1 MPLFRRSDGVLVKD
15 ETPVRHIMPFI
26 MRGRNE
32 SSIYH
37 DEVYDITRTRVW
49 LRDFNRANPTAPT
62 AGLFHLFI
70 WACAQGLWRR
80 PGLNRFVSG
89 KRMYARKGVWI
100 SFAAKREMS
109 DDAPLVTVK
118 LPFPQDEA
126 FSDCVQRITSSVVEG
141 RTAGERVVD
150 KELALAKALPVSVLS
165 VVMALLR
172 WLDRIN
178 LMPRFMI
185 ESDPL
190 YTSLFVTNLGSVG
203 LDRTYHHLYETG
215 TAGLFAVMGTPRKSA
230 VTGRDGREQ
239 VRDILEVRWTLDERV
254 NDGFYCASGL
264 KWFKRLIEDPAKYVG
279 QPAAL
284 AAMNESPARVPAAAV
299 ATSVPPPAE

>member
-1 MPLFRRSDGVLVKD
+1 MPLFRRPDGVLVKD

-32 SSIYH
+32 SAIYH
-37 DEVYDITRTRVW
+37 DEVYDITKTRVW
-49 LRDFNRANPTAPT
+49 LREWNRANADSPT
-62 AGLFHLFI
+62 AGLFQLFI

-89 KRMYARKGVWI
+89 KRLYARKGVWI
-100 SFAAKREMS
+100 SFAAKKEMR

-118 LPFPQDEA
+118 LPFPQDEP
-126 FSDCVQRITSSVVEG
+126 FGDCVQRIHDSVVEG
-141 RTAGERVVD
+141 RTAGGRTVD
-150 KELALAKALPVSVLS
+150 KELALAKAIPVPLLS
-165 VVMALLR
+165 FVMGLLR

-178 LMPRFMI
+178 LMPAFMI

-215 TAGLFAVMGTPRKSA
+215 TAGLFAVMGAPKKLA
-230 VTGRDGREQ
+230 VVGRDGRETI
-239 VRDILEVRWTLDERV
+239 RDTLEVRWTLDERV

-279 QPAAL
+279 NPEAL
-284 AAMNESPARVPAAAV
+284 AAMNEDAAASHP
-299 ATSVPPPAE
+299 ALTAVPSGE